1 MPYKNI
7 EDRRLKQKL
16 QKQKKREVM
25 RSVSPALYI
34 NCNFLVW
41 KSLNKLCIEE
51 IQFIENE
58 NIKYHELKN
67 PKLIIRQSPQF
78 NITVIPL
85 QDKDKYKIE
94 NYNACCLGKI
104 YLKFEKNLNVVN
116 I

>member
-7 EDRRLKQKL
+7 EDRRLKQKI
-16 QKQKKREVM
+16 QKQKKREVL
-25 RSVSPALYI
+25 RSVSPILYS

-41 KSLNKLCIEE
+41 KSLNKLCVEE

-67 PKLIIRQSPQF
+67 PKPIIRQSPQF

-85 QDKDKYKIE
+85 QDKDRYKIE
-94 NYNACCLGKI
+94 DYMKLISGK
-104 YLKFEKNLNVVN
+104 FA
-116 I
+116 

>member
-1 MPYKNI
+1 MPYKNL
-7 EDRRLKQKL
+7 EERRLKQKL
-16 QKQKKREVM
+16 QKQKKREAL
-25 RSVSPALYI
+25 RSVSPFLYN

-41 KSLNKLCIEE
+41 KSLNKICMDE

-58 NIKYHELKN
+58 NIKYYELKN
-67 PKLIIRQSPQF
+67 AKPIIRQSPQF

-94 NYNACCLGKI
+94 NYKACCLGKI
-104 YLKFEKNLNVVN
+104 YLKFEKNLNIDN